1 MASIR
6 RYAGPAS
13 AVIAGIACTLA
24 FAPRGLSLLGP
35 LALALLFHLCARA
48 TPAQAFRLGF
58 LFGIGLFGVGVSWLH
73 ISINL
78 FGGLGLAPS
87 VLITFVLVAYMS
99 LFPAAAAW
107 TAARCR
113 GTSPSCDL
121 LLVQPAA
128 WVLAE
133 WLRSWLFTGFPWLL
147 LGYTQLEM
155 PPGALAP
162 VTGIYG
168 VSWVAALC
176 GGALALL
183 PRRERHLR
191 MIAVACVVA
200 VAAAGLALQHVT
212 WTRDSGETRAVA
224 LVQGSVPPQVRWRA
238 EFLHESVQ
246 RYVQLTA
253 AHWGSDIIIWPE
265 TAIPAFA
272 TQVPDLVRELG
283 AEAIRNDAD
292 LYVGFP
298 TVDASGT
305 RYFNSLLLLGASPQ
319 TYDKRHL
326 VPFGEFT
333 PLAPLLRGFA
343 ELLNIPMSN
352 FSPGTQ
358 EQPLLHGV
366 HGSAGVSICYEDT
379 FGAEVIEALPDA
391 GLLINISNDGWF
403 GDSAAPHQHLE
414 MARMRARETGRY
426 MLRATNSGVSAIIGP
441 DGSVLTQTPLFRP
454 AVLTGSITLF
464 EGLTPYART
473 GNWPVILL
481 TLLAVALPAWRRA
494 RHVQAG

>member
-1 MASIR
+1 MANIR
-6 RYAGPAS
+6 PYAGPAS
-13 AVIAGIACTLA
+13 AVTAGVACTFA
-24 FAPRGLSLLGP
+24 FAPGEIPLLAP
-35 LALALLFHLCARA
+35 LTLALLFYLCARA

-87 VLITFVLVAYMS
+87 AFITFVLVAYMS
-99 LFPAAAAW
+99 LFPAAAAHV
-107 TAARCR
+107 AARCR
-113 GTSPSCDL
+113 GPDPARDL

-162 VTGIYG
+162 VTGVYG
-168 VSWVAALC
+168 ISWVVVLC

-183 PRRERHLR
+183 LRRERRLQLAA
-191 MIAVACVVA
+191 MVCI
-200 VAAAGLALQHVT
+200 AAAVGAGLVLQQVT
-212 WTRDSGETRAVA
+212 WTRDTGVKHTVA
-224 LVQGSVPPQVRWRA
+224 LVQGSVPPEVKWRA
-238 EFLHESVQ
+238 ELLQQSVQ

-253 AHWGSDIIIWPE
+253 EHWTSDIIVWPE

-272 TQVPDLVRELG
+272 SQVPDLVRELG

-292 LYVGFP
+292 LYAGFP
-298 TVDASGT
+298 TVDQSGS
-305 RYFNSLLLLGASPQ
+305 RYFNSLLLLGNRPQ

-333 PLAPLLRGFA
+333 PLAPLFRGFA

-358 EQPLLHGV
+358 EHPLLHGT

-379 FGAEVIEALPDA
+379 FGAEVIEALPEA

-403 GDSAAPHQHLE
+403 GDSAAPYQHLE

-441 DGSVLTQTPLFRP
+441 DGSVHAQTPLLQP
-454 AVLTGSITLF
+454 AVLAGAITLF
-464 EGLTPYART
+464 EGNTPYARA

-481 TLLAVALPAWRRA
+481 ALLAVAIPAWRR
-494 RHVQAG
+494 RNYAGAG